1 MESHQRLAHHGFGNE
16 NQRLVGIRGAFAPS
30 VRTLYLAI
38 LLIFCG
44 CALPSAGG
52 ISPTLVNAPLGRVRV
67 LLTPADLAPELRA
80 RVNHAIETS
89 IKHEDFVA
97 GVSYVLSVELQPD
110 PGQLL
115 PNYRIRATLRD
126 GRTAAFCASVEEECV
141 LCNTVVLAEQL
152 TRTARRLILE
162 AEFGKPGK
170 AAPDAYPP
178 AGHGTAWN

>member
-1 MESHQRLAHHGFGNE
+1 M
-16 NQRLVGIRGAFAPS
+16 RLVGTRGAASPS
-30 VRTLYLAI
+30 VRTLCLAI
-38 LLIFCG
+38 LLVFCG
-44 CALPSAGG
+44 CTLSQRMGT
-52 ISPTLVNAPLGRVRV
+52 SPTLVNAPLGRVRV

-80 RVNHAIETS
+80 RINHAIETS
-89 IKHEDFVA
+89 IKLEDFVA
-97 GVSYVLSVELQPD
+97 GVSYVLSVELESD

-126 GRTAAFCASVEEECV
+126 GRTAEFCASVEERCV
-141 LCNTVVLAEQL
+141 LCNTVVLAEHL

-178 AGHGTAWN
+178 AGQGTAWN